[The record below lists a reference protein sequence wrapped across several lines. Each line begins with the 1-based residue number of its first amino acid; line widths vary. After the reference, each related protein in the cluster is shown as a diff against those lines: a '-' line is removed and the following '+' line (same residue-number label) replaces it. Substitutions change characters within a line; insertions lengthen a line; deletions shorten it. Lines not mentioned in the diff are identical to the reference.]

1 MRDRMLRVVRL
12 VILPALLLAA
22 ILTLIFLPGLASSNT
37 LEVSFIDVGQGD
49 AALLRDGNGFDVLID
64 GGKTSAGPTVVAYL
78 REQGID
84 DIDVMV
90 ASHTHADHIG
100 GLIDVL
106 EMNDIP
112 VLSVLYNGYPGTT
125 ATWNSFATAVADE
138 GLSLAPAQFPDSY
151 TWGLMTVYV
160 LHPDPGLSDPDQN
173 DASVVLLVSHD
184 DVDFLF
190 TGDIGSA
197 IEATVVAR
205 GTPVVA
211 EVLKVGHHGSK
222 FSSSSSFLSA
232 VGPDEAIIL
241 VGNNPYGHPTIE
253 TMDRLLAAGAR
264 IYRTDQNGTVLV
276 QSNGITYEVIST
288 FLASQIFLPIIA
300 KDPTSTPPPTPT
312 STPEPPTP
320 TSTPESLPNVQIT
333 YIFYDGVV
341 PRVESDEY
349 AEITNLGA
357 GSANLL
363 GWRLNAGDLGQDFY
377 FPSFLLSPGQS
388 CRVYTNEIH
397 PEYCG
402 FSYGSGSALWNNG
415 GDCGYLYDGGG
426 GAPVSEYCY

>member
-1 MRDRMLRVVRL
+1 MIRVWG
-12 VILPALLLAA
+12 LPFSLLASA
-22 ILTLIFLPGLASSNT
+22 IVIAVLISNPRSSLASSNS
-37 LEVSFIDVGQGD
+37 LELSFLDVGQGD
-49 AALLRDGNGFDVLID
+49 STLLRDGNGFDVLID

-78 REQGID
+78 RYQGID

-90 ASHTHADHIG
+90 ASHAHADHIG

-125 ATWNSFATAVADE
+125 ATWNSFGTAVADE
-138 GLSLAPAQFPDSY
+138 GLGLVPAQFPGSY
-151 TWGLMTVYV
+151 TWGLMTAYV
-160 LHPDPGLSDPDQN
+160 LHPESGLSNPDQN
-173 DASVVLLVSHD
+173 DVSVVLLISHD
-184 DVDFLF
+184 NVDFLF

-276 QSNGITYEVIST
+276 QSNGITYRGNIH
-288 FLASQIFLPIIA
+288 IPR
-300 KDPTSTPPPTPT
+300 
-312 STPEPPTP
+312 
-320 TSTPESLPNVQIT
+320 LPNILAD
-333 YIFYDGVV
+333 YRKRSHFYTT
-341 PRVESDEY
+341 P
-349 AEITNLGA
+349 N
-357 GSANLL
+357 ANFD
-363 GWRLNAGDLGQDFY
+363 A
-377 FPSFLLSPGQS
+377 
-388 CRVYTNEIH
+388 
-397 PEYCG
+397 
-402 FSYGSGSALWNNG
+402 
-415 GDCGYLYDGGG
+415 
-426 GAPVSEYCY
+426 